1 LQLLFLPEHLTELM
15 AQQGSP
21 GDVVVVVGAGIAN
34 IACVEDL
41 LDSCPFVLAVS
52 LDIETWGSSRLLEFL

>member
-1 LQLLFLPEHLTELM
+1 M